1 MARAQW
7 HALRAAR
14 RHATRGTSTDVRAL
28 RAALWL
34 CVALRV
40 SGLCVCTLALR
51 SGTDALYPTA
61 MPAPPL
67 ESASVALKQLV
78 LWSRKRDQADV
89 GSQPLLPSVD
99 EVQQQ
104 FELLC
109 RRLREAARE
118 APFAASWKDAK
129 SGTIIM
135 KDVFTMD
142 RFRKGQVPMC

>member
-1 MARAQW
+1 MLEERLKPPHLELRRLERMSRCLDLRKMA
-7 HALRAAR
+7 
-14 RHATRGTSTDVRAL
+14 
-28 RAALWL
+28 
-34 CVALRV
+34 
-40 SGLCVCTLALR
+40 
-51 SGTDALYPTA
+51 TDALYPTA